1 MVTSGIDM
9 SGLDMFDLRIL
20 RCLSQNARISVADL
34 SKEIGLSKTPCHN
47 RLRRLEKDGFIKGY
61 KVILDPVKL
70 GLDHIAFVEVRLS
83 STRSAALE
91 AFNTAVRGHS
101 EIEQCHMIASSFDYL
116 LKVRSQ
122 SISDYRRFLGE
133 TLANLPHVQSTSTH
147 VAMEAV
153 KDEVS
158 LT

>member
-1 MVTSGIDM
+1 M

-70 GLDHIAFVEVRLS
+70 GLDH
-83 STRSAALE
+83 
-91 AFNTAVRGHS
+91 
-101 EIEQCHMIASSFDYL
+101 
-116 LKVRSQ
+116 
-122 SISDYRRFLGE
+122 
-133 TLANLPHVQSTSTH
+133 
-147 VAMEAV
+147 
-153 KDEVS
+153 
-158 LT
+158 